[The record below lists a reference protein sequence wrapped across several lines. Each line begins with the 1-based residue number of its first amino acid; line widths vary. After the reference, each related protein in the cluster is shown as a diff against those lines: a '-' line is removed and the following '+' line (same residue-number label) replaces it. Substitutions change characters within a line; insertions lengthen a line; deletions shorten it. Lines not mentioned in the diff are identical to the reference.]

1 MGWGGVGFLAVQ
13 LRDLLAVPRSSKD
26 ENRLKLLRTIMAN
39 PGSQAYLARRSGL
52 SEGNV
57 SDAVKELKDVLVTEE
72 RGRENIIRLPYT
84 VGAAV
89 GIELGFSNFAVMAR
103 RADQGYQDVKVEL
116 DSYGAAKERDRWAS
130 TVADAVREA
139 VSAVGEDEIVS
150 VGLGVPRIV
159 DPRRGALVSPA
170 LPPWVEGDAPD
181 QALAGELRGGH
192 SVRFTSSRVVLDND
206 ANLAAYAMSI
216 YEYPGEE
223 VLLGIKASTGIGAG
237 IIFTGKIF
245 RGAIGAAGEIGHT
258 VAQRDGEICSCGG
271 RGCLETL
278 VGADALVDRAKLV
291 LGQRRLP
298 APGNIEELISMAEH
312 GNLTCQRVLQEAS
325 KTLGFAIGNLCNI
338 INPSVIVL
346 SGALGRADPKF
357 TLEPLQQELGNS
369 AMRATGAVK
378 VARTRISHPAAH
390 GALVVALE
398 GTAYG
403 ELAPA
408 SRRSRKRA

>member
-1 MGWGGVGFLAVQ
+1 LAVQ
-13 LRDLLAVPRSSKD
+13 LRDLLAAPRSSKD

-57 SDAVKELKDVLVTEE
+57 SDAVKELKDVVVAEE
-72 RGRENIIRLPYT
+72 RGRENIIKLPHIA
-84 VGAAV
+84 GAAV
-89 GIELGFSNFAVMAR
+89 GIELGFSNFAVIAR
-103 RADQGYQDVKVEL
+103 RVDQGYQDVKVEL
-116 DSYGAAKERDRWAS
+116 DTYGAAKERDRWPS
-130 TVADAVREA
+130 VVAEAVREA

-159 DPRRGALVSPA
+159 DPRQGALVSPA

-181 QALAGELRGGH
+181 QALAAELRGGGH
-192 SVRFTSSRVVLDND
+192 SVRFASSRVVLDND

-216 YEYPGEE
+216 YEHPGEE

-237 IIFTGKIF
+237 IIFAGKIF
-245 RGAIGAAGEIGHT
+245 RGAVGAAGEIGHT
-258 VAQRDGEICSCGG
+258 VVQRDGEICPCGG

-278 VGADALVDRAKLV
+278 VGADALVDQAKLV
-291 LGQRRLP
+291 LGQRKLP
-298 APGNIEELISMAEH
+298 APSNIEELISMAEH

-346 SGALGRADPKF
+346 SGALGRADPEF
-357 TLEPLQQELGNS
+357 TLEPLRQELSNS

-378 VARTRISHPAAH
+378 IVRTRISHPAAH
-390 GALVVALE
+390 GALIVALE

-403 ELAPA
+403 EHGAA
-408 SRRSRKRA
+408 SRRSRKRT

>member
-1 MGWGGVGFLAVQ
+1 LVVQ
-13 LRDLLAVPRSSKD
+13 LRDLLTAPRSSKD
-26 ENRLKLLRTIMAN
+26 ENRLKLLRAIMAN

-57 SDAVKELKDVLVTEE
+57 SDAVKDDLKGVVIAEE
-72 RGRENIIRLPYT
+72 RGRENIIRLPHT
-84 VGAAV
+84 TGAAV
-89 GIELGFSNFAVMAR
+89 GIELGFSNFAVVAR
-103 RADQGYQDVKVEL
+103 RADQGYQDVRVEL
-116 DSYGAAKERDRWAS
+116 DTYGAAKERDRWAS
-130 TVADAVREA
+130 AVAEAVREA

-159 DPRRGALVSPA
+159 NPRRGALVPPA

-181 QALAGELRGGH
+181 QALAAELRSGGH
-192 SVRFTSSRVVLDND
+192 SIRFTSPHVVLDND
-206 ANLAAYAMSI
+206 ANLAAYAISI

-245 RGAIGAAGEIGHT
+245 RGAVGAAGEIGHT
-258 VAQRDGEICSCGG
+258 VVQRDGEICPCGG

-291 LGQRRLP
+291 LGQRRLA
-298 APGNIEELISMAEH
+298 APGNVEDLISMAEH
-312 GNLTCQRVLQEAS
+312 GNLTCQRVLQEAG
-325 KTLGFAIGNLCNI
+325 KTLGFTIGNLCNI
-338 INPSVIVL
+338 LNPSVIVL

-357 TLEPLQQELGNS
+357 TLEPLRQELSNS
-369 AMRATGAVK
+369 AMRATGQVTIAQ
-378 VARTRISHPAAH
+378 TRISHPAAH

-403 ELAPA
+403 EQAAAP
-408 SRRSRKRA
+408 RRSRRRA

>member
-1 MGWGGVGFLAVQ
+1 
-13 LRDLLAVPRSSKD
+13 
-26 ENRLKLLRTIMAN
+26 MAN

-57 SDAVKELKDVLVTEE
+57 SDAVKEDLKDVVVTEE
-72 RGRENIIRLPYT
+72 RGRERIIKLPHT
-84 VGAAV
+84 TGAAV
-89 GIELGFSNFAVMAR
+89 GIELGFSNFAVVAR

-130 TVADAVREA
+130 AVADAVREA

-159 DPRRGALVSPA
+159 DPRRGALVPPA

-181 QALAGELRGGH
+181 QALAAELRGGGH
-192 SVRFTSSRVVLDND
+192 SVRFTSSQVVLDND
-206 ANLAAYAMSI
+206 ANLAAYAISI

-245 RGAIGAAGEIGHT
+245 RGAVGAAGEIGHT
-258 VAQRDGEICSCGG
+258 VVQRDGEICSCGG

-312 GNLTCQRVLQEAS
+312 GNLTCQRVLQEAGR
-325 KTLGFAIGNLCNI
+325 TLGFAMGNLCNI
-338 INPSVIVL
+338 LNPSVIVL

-357 TLEPLQQELGNS
+357 ALEPLQQELGNS

-378 VARTRISHPAAH
+378 IARTRISHPAAH

-403 ELAPA
+403 EQAPA

>member
-1 MGWGGVGFLAVQ
+1 
-13 LRDLLAVPRSSKD
+13 
-26 ENRLKLLRTIMAN
+26 MAN

-57 SDAVKELKDVLVTEE
+57 SDAVKELKDVVVTEE
-72 RGRENIIRLPYT
+72 RGRENIIKLPHT
-84 VGAAV
+84 AGAAV
-89 GIELGFSNFAVMAR
+89 GIELGFSNFAVIAR
-103 RADQGYQDVKVEL
+103 RVDQGYQDVKVEL
-116 DSYGAAKERDRWAS
+116 DSYGAAKERGRWTS
-130 TVADAVREA
+130 VVADAVREA

-150 VGLGVPRIV
+150 VGLGIPRIV
-159 DPRRGALVSPA
+159 DPRRGALVPPA
-170 LPPWVEGDAPD
+170 LPPWVEGEAPD
-181 QALAGELRGGH
+181 QALAAELRSGGH
-192 SVRFTSSRVVLDND
+192 TVRFTSSRVVLDND

-245 RGAIGAAGEIGHT
+245 RGAVGAAGEIGHT
-258 VAQRDGEICSCGG
+258 VVQRDGEICPCGG
-271 RGCLETL
+271 RGCLETM

-298 APGNIEELISMAEH
+298 APSNIEELISMAEH

-346 SGALGRADPKF
+346 SGALGRADPRL

-369 AMRATGAVK
+369 AMRATGVVK
-378 VARTRISHPAAH
+378 IVRTRISHPAAH

-403 ELAPA
+403 EQGPA